1 MEPPKHT
8 PWLTGC
14 GIQAPSQRGIFMLCV
29 WQVWPWGE
37 WGTNGGPHVC
47 RSSCT
52 KWGNGR
58 EILVGSS
65 LLDAA
70 KAHTF
75 SSVEATL
82 SIPKTR
88 RGIKLR
94 IEHSESGPQSS
105 LSNPTSLLRF
115 CPTGNVSE
123 TLPFPLYF
131 GDHLSFLADSSSD
144 FLSHTKHRPPQV
156 PDKAKTFFFVLVQSN
171 TTSVVTAHSG
181 LLYPYS
187 QSPLFCCENWKNC
200 LPHLAS

>member
-1 MEPPKHT
+1 M
-8 PWLTGC
+8 
-14 GIQAPSQRGIFMLCV
+14 
-29 WQVWPWGE
+29 
-37 WGTNGGPHVC
+37 C
-47 RSSCT
+47 RCSCT

-70 KAHTF
+70 KTHTF
-75 SSVEATL
+75 SSVEAAL

-131 GDHLSFLADSSSD
+131 GDHLSFLADLSSD
-144 FLSHTKHRPPQV
+144 FLSHTKHRPPPV
-156 PDKAKTFFFVLVQSN
+156 PDKAKIIFLCFGAKQYNFCG
-171 TTSVVTAHSG
+171 HSTLRASLP
-181 LLYPYS
+181 LLTKPFI
-187 QSPLFCCENWKNC
+187 L
-200 LPHLAS
+200 L

>member
-1 MEPPKHT
+1 M
-8 PWLTGC
+8 
-14 GIQAPSQRGIFMLCV
+14 
-29 WQVWPWGE
+29 
-37 WGTNGGPHVC
+37 C
-47 RSSCT
+47 RCSCT

-70 KAHTF
+70 KTHTF
-75 SSVEATL
+75 SSVEAAL
-82 SIPKTR
+82 SIPKTW

-131 GDHLSFLADSSSD
+131 GDHLSFLADLSSD
-144 FLSHTKHRPPQV
+144 FLSHTKHIGLPKFLTRQKHFSLFWC
-156 PDKAKTFFFVLVQSN
+156 KAVQLLRSQH
-171 TTSVVTAHSG
+171 TQGFSTPTHKALYSVVRTERTV
-181 LLYPYS
+181 YPIS
-187 QSPLFCCENWKNC
+187 KP
-200 LPHLAS
+200 

>member
-1 MEPPKHT
+1 M
-8 PWLTGC
+8 
-14 GIQAPSQRGIFMLCV
+14 
-29 WQVWPWGE
+29 
-37 WGTNGGPHVC
+37 C
-47 RSSCT
+47 RCSCT

-70 KAHTF
+70 KTHTF
-75 SSVEATL
+75 SSVEAAL
-82 SIPKTR
+82 SIPKTW

-131 GDHLSFLADSSSD
+131 GDHLSFLADLSSD
-144 FLSHTKHRPPQV
+144 FLSHTKHIGLPKFLTRQ
-156 PDKAKTFFFVLVQSN
+156 KSFFFVLVQSS
-171 TTSVVTAHSG
+171 TTSAVTAHSG

-187 QSPLFCCENWKNC
+187 QSPLFCCEN
-200 LPHLAS
+200 